1 VNTEKNAA
9 LALGLVP
16 QKEAIDK
23 ASLRTVAFACLIGT
37 TIEWYDFFIFSS
49 LTAIVFN
56 RLFFPA
62 TDVVVSTSLAYATFA
77 IGFIVRPLGGAIWG
91 HFGDKLGRRPVL
103 IFALMLM
110 GLATFSIGLLPT
122 YAKVG
127 SLAPLALLLL
137 RILQGIALGGEW
149 GGAVLMAYEHA
160 DENNRARYSSFPQ
173 VGLALGL
180 CLSTAIIAALSNVMS
195 ASAFLEWGWRI
206 PFLLSLFL
214 LAAGVFIRLKVLET
228 PKFVDVKVRLAVS
241 NAPIAELFKTQKLT
255 VLLSW
260 VANLIMGVVFATY
273 AVYAIPML
281 TRFGYARGQVL
292 WWISIAGLMLVF
304 TIPCAAALADRY
316 GRRRVYFWGALM
328 NSAAAFPSFWIMRNS
343 GSPILTALTIII
355 SFGVLWAPLYG
366 PLAALYCELFETRL
380 RYTGISVAYQIGAVF
395 SVSLTPLV
403 ATAFSAL
410 SNDGIGPIAAYTAAA
425 GVLSALSVVLMSK
438 RTKVAS

>member
-1 VNTEKNAA
+1 VSTGKDAA
-9 LALGLVP
+9 LDLGLFAR
-16 QKEAIDK
+16 EESIDK
-23 ASLRTVAFACLIGT
+23 TSLRTVAFACLIGT

-56 RLFFPA
+56 RLFFP
-62 TDVVVSTSLAYATFA
+62 TNDVFVSTALAYATFA
-77 IGFIVRPLGGAIWG
+77 IGFVVRPLGGAIWG
-91 HFGDKLGRRPVL
+91 HFGDRLGRRPVL

-110 GLATFSIGLLPT
+110 GLATFLIGLLPT
-122 YAKVG
+122 YAQIG
-127 SLAPLALLLL
+127 PLAPLILLLL
-137 RILQGIALGGEW
+137 RVLQGMALGGEW

-160 DENNRARYSSFPQ
+160 DDNNRARYSSFPQ
-173 VGLALGL
+173 MGLALGL
-180 CLSTAIIAALSNVMS
+180 CLSTAIIALLSNVMS
-195 ASAFLEWGWRI
+195 APSFLEWGWRI

-228 PKFVDVKVRLAVS
+228 PKFLDVKSRVAVA
-241 NAPIAELFKTQKLT
+241 NTPMAELFKTKKVT

-260 VANLIMGVVFATY
+260 VANLIMGVVFAVY

-292 WWISIAGLMLVF
+292 WWISIAGFILVF

-316 GRRRVYFWGALM
+316 GLRRVYFWGALI
-328 NSAAAFPSFWIMRNS
+328 NAAVAFPSFWIMRNS
-343 GSPILTALTIII
+343 GSPTLTALTIII
-355 SFGVLWAPLYG
+355 SFGVLWALLYG
-366 PLAALYCELFETRL
+366 PLAALYCELFDTRL

-410 SNDGIGPIAAYTAAA
+410 SSDGVGLISAYTIVA
-425 GVLSALSVVLMSK
+425 GLLSALSVVLMDK
-438 RTKVAS
+438 RPI